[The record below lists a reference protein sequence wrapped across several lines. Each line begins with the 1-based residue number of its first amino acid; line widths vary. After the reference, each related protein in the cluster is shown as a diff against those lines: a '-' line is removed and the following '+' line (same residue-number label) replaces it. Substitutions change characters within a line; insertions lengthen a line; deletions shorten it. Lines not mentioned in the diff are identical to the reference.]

1 MKTTRRDFLKPVA
14 APAEPHAAAIRWIM
28 IIYICS
34 GVCSLIDEVVW
45 VRLLKLTL
53 GNTVYA
59 SSIVVSIFMAGLA
72 LGALIMSRYA
82 DTVTRRLRLYA
93 LLEVGATLSAL
104 SLPWALRL
112 LDTAYGWF
120 FIKYHPSP
128 AELMLVQVILS
139 ALLLLVPTMFMGST
153 LPLLARYVTALQ
165 QRIGRRVGRLY
176 TLNMLGA
183 ALGCYLAGFVL
194 IRIIGVMGTLY
205 IAAAINLLV
214 AFAGWMLSRFHDTPT
229 EPPPQT
235 TKAQLEIPGIEQPT
249 LTKRCVLMAA
259 FFSSGLISIGYELV
273 WMRSIVL
280 LLGGF
285 TYVFSAVLTIYL
297 LGNVI
302 GAWIGSG
309 LSKRLKNPA
318 LAFGTSLT
326 CLGISG
332 MFYVP
337 WLCMWALKAT
347 SGPAGFLK
355 MYADNKGTLCPLI
368 YSAFLFLIPSVMM
381 GIGFP
386 LALQAWGRYHQKVGR
401 TTGAI
406 YAVNTIGAV
415 IGGLVTGFLLIP
427 FLGAQL
433 SITVLGLLGLC
444 LGATMV
450 HINLPPAKILRRILC
465 PAAAVVLAIVALII
479 PADLYK
485 QKIVSLVG
493 QPGSKTL
500 AVREG
505 LTTTVSVKRNT
516 DGTLVLMSDRVSI
529 AGDDIHRSAQKT
541 LGHLSALLHSDATD
555 VLSIGFGAGETTLCL
570 AQHDLDRID
579 CVEIAPEVVQVA
591 IQYFTHINL
600 GNQLDQKVNLTYMD
614 AKSFLYLTEKHY
626 DIIINDADIP
636 SYSGSAPLFAK
647 EHFQNAMDH
656 LNPKGLFITKLHLS
670 GISIDS
676 FDSILGTF
684 LRVCPYVTIWFPT
697 TKPYSF
703 FYLIGSKQPQVFS
716 PKNIDDELENQNV
729 RNSVA
734 YLNFNNSLDV
744 LSCYI
749 GDKKDIDKYL
759 SKGFRLNSD
768 YSPFVEFNRGEFS
781 HDERL
786 LKMDLFLRFIQTV
799 RHDSL
804 VKHIDFTGISDTDR
818 DKWIKDHQLVYK
830 ASTHLL
836 NSHGQKNPVEMWQSV
851 FDGLSL
857 IPDHPAL
864 LKKQNQCLDSAY
876 NAIGQGQA
884 DDVLMNIN
892 LILKTQPKFGAA
904 WLAKSWAQQQKK
916 QLSPALTAA
925 QNAVKYA
932 PQIPRTHNNLGS
944 LLLKLG
950 QTDKAVTHLDRA
962 VRLDPNDVQLR
973 LNLGLA
979 LNQNG
984 KFDQA
989 HQQFREMAQLRPD
1002 NAQVHFVLALFLTQR
1017 GQIDQAIAEY
1027 RRVLQIEP
1035 DHKEASENLN
1045 KLLPK

>member
-1 MKTTRRDFLKPVA
+1 
-14 APAEPHAAAIRWIM
+14 
-28 IIYICS
+28 
-34 GVCSLIDEVVW
+34 
-45 VRLLKLTL
+45 
-53 GNTVYA
+53 
-59 SSIVVSIFMAGLA
+59 
-72 LGALIMSRYA
+72 
-82 DTVTRRLRLYA
+82 
-93 LLEVGATLSAL
+93 
-104 SLPWALRL
+104 
-112 LDTAYGWF
+112 
-120 FIKYHPSP
+120 
-128 AELMLVQVILS
+128 
-139 ALLLLVPTMFMGST
+139 
-153 LPLLARYVTALQ
+153 
-165 QRIGRRVGRLY
+165 
-176 TLNMLGA
+176 
-183 ALGCYLAGFVL
+183 
-194 IRIIGVMGTLY
+194 
-205 IAAAINLLV
+205 
-214 AFAGWMLSRFHDTPT
+214 
-229 EPPPQT
+229 
-235 TKAQLEIPGIEQPT
+235 
-249 LTKRCVLMAA
+249 
-259 FFSSGLISIGYELV
+259 
-273 WMRSIVL
+273 
-280 LLGGF
+280 
-285 TYVFSAVLTIYL
+285 
-297 LGNVI
+297 
-302 GAWIGSG
+302 
-309 LSKRLKNPA
+309 
-318 LAFGTSLT
+318 
-326 CLGISG
+326 
-332 MFYVP
+332 
-337 WLCMWALKAT
+337 
-347 SGPAGFLK
+347 
-355 MYADNKGTLCPLI
+355 MYADNKGALCPLI

-415 IGGLVTGFLLIP
+415 IGGLATGFLLIP

-444 LGATMV
+444 LGATMI
-450 HINLPPAKILRRILC
+450 HINLPPAKILRRISC

-479 PADLYK
+479 PTDLYE

-541 LGHLSALLHSDATD
+541 LGHLSVLLHSSATD
-555 VLSIGFGAGETTLCL
+555 VLSVGFGAGETTLCL

-636 SYSGSAPLFAK
+636 SYPGSAPLFAK
-647 EHFQNAMDH
+647 EHFQNAIDH
-656 LNPKGLFITKLHLS
+656 LNPQGLFITKLHLS
-670 GISIDS
+670 GIPIDS

-684 LRVCPYVTIWFPT
+684 LHVCPYVTIWFPT

-716 PKNIDDELENQNV
+716 PKDIDDELENQNV

-749 GDKKDIDKYL
+749 GDKKDINKYL
-759 SKGFRLNSD
+759 SKGFQLNSD
-768 YSPFVEFNRGEFS
+768 YSPFVEFNREKFS

-799 RHDSL
+799 RRDSL
-804 VKHIDFTGISDTDR
+804 LKHIDFTGISDTDR

-836 NSHGQKNPVEMWQSV
+836 NSHGQRNPVEMWQSV

-876 NAIGQGQA
+876 NAIRQGKA
-884 DDVLMNIN
+884 DEVLMNIN

-904 WLAKSWAQQQKK
+904 WLAKSWAQHQKK
-916 QLSPALTAA
+916 QISPALTAA

-950 QTDKAVTHLDRA
+950 QTDKAITHLDRA
-962 VRLDPNDVQLR
+962 VRLDPNDAQLR

-984 KFDQA
+984 KFAQA
-989 HQQFREMAQLRPD
+989 HQQFRKMVQLQPD
-1002 NAQVHFVLALFLTQR
+1002 NAQAHFALALFLTQK

-1035 DHKEASENLN
+1035 DHKEARENLN